1 MQKKQKELNM
11 EGLLK
16 ANLYITLS
24 ALVLFALLQIFFGQF
39 LIAIVTLALGGL
51 LFLIQTGLKNA
62 ISFENRAIV
71 VSIMQVII
79 IFAIS
84 FAKGTVGEVFTLFLA
99 SSIVSAFY
107 FQRKIVIFNQIAI
120 NLFLLISLFFFR
132 ETAYND
138 LGLEA
143 ILKGIISVN
152 IGITF
157 VYFVMRWAN
166 IFMGNAKENMAI
178 AEEKAKE
185 ASILMHEIEKKME
198 EGNNLVA
205 TQKDMIR
212 DIQQTAKKVDNY
224 SEHMLQI
231 SQQLDDGSKAQN
243 EAVDALAAHVQEVT
257 QQMKVTTDT
266 AEEAKKLS
274 HLAGEKLKF
283 GNTEL
288 QEMLVAIGQIQ
299 NTSQK
304 INEIIGTI
312 NEISFQ
318 TNILALNAAVEAA
331 RAGDAGKGFAVVASE
346 VRKLSTQ
353 TTDAANLTATLIQD
367 TVKSIQQ
374 GTQIAKDT
382 AETLQDAMNSSQKS
396 IQKMD
401 EISTLSGKQVAF
413 ISQMSKNMDQI
424 TNVIGKNAQ
433 VATESTNVS
442 TSLAKEVKE
451 MERIIGQ
458 VAPA

>member
-185 ASILMHEIEKKME
+185 ASILMHEIGSK
-198 EGNNLVA
+198 NNLY
-205 TQKDMIR
+205 R
-212 DIQQTAKKVDNY
+212 Y
-224 SEHMLQI
+224 I
-231 SQQLDDGSKAQN
+231 S
-243 EAVDALAAHVQEVT
+243 
-257 QQMKVTTDT
+257 
-266 AEEAKKLS
+266 
-274 HLAGEKLKF
+274 
-283 GNTEL
+283 
-288 QEMLVAIGQIQ
+288 
-299 NTSQK
+299 
-304 INEIIGTI
+304 
-312 NEISFQ
+312 
-318 TNILALNAAVEAA
+318 
-331 RAGDAGKGFAVVASE
+331 
-346 VRKLSTQ
+346 
-353 TTDAANLTATLIQD
+353 
-367 TVKSIQQ
+367 
-374 GTQIAKDT
+374 
-382 AETLQDAMNSSQKS
+382 
-396 IQKMD
+396 
-401 EISTLSGKQVAF
+401 
-413 ISQMSKNMDQI
+413 
-424 TNVIGKNAQ
+424 
-433 VATESTNVS
+433 
-442 TSLAKEVKE
+442 
-451 MERIIGQ
+451 
-458 VAPA
+458 

>member
-84 FAKGTVGEVFTLFLA
+84 FAKGTVGEVFTLFLT

-257 QQMKVTTDT
+257 QQMKITSDT

-304 INEIIGTI
+304 I

-458 VAPA
+458 VATS

>member
-1 MQKKQKELNM
+1 M
-11 EGLLK
+11 
-16 ANLYITLS
+16 
-24 ALVLFALLQIFFGQF
+24 
-39 LIAIVTLALGGL
+39 
-51 LFLIQTGLKNA
+51 
-62 ISFENRAIV
+62 
-71 VSIMQVII
+71 
-79 IFAIS
+79 
-84 FAKGTVGEVFTLFLA
+84 
-99 SSIVSAFY
+99 
-107 FQRKIVIFNQIAI
+107 
-120 NLFLLISLFFFR
+120 
-132 ETAYND
+132 
-138 LGLEA
+138 
-143 ILKGIISVN
+143 
-152 IGITF
+152 
-157 VYFVMRWAN
+157 
-166 IFMGNAKENMAI
+166 
-178 AEEKAKE
+178 
-185 ASILMHEIEKKME
+185 
-198 EGNNLVA
+198 
-205 TQKDMIR
+205 
-212 DIQQTAKKVDNY
+212 
-224 SEHMLQI
+224 
-231 SQQLDDGSKAQN
+231 
-243 EAVDALAAHVQEVT
+243 AAHVQEVT
-257 QQMKVTTDT
+257 QQMKVTSDT

-458 VAPA
+458 VATS